1 MCASSSSFEL
11 LQINEKYK
19 KGNKDQQC
27 DLTKRLTF
35 SQHCTIK
42 CFQQDEVGGRCIKN
56 GYTTIRGHSKTTI
69 FLRIFT

>member
-42 CFQQDEVGGRCIKN
+42 RFQQDEVVADV
-56 GYTTIRGHSKTTI
+56 
-69 FLRIFT
+69 